1 MTLDEMKDYMRG
13 KDIIL
18 VGNGLDAL
26 EYMMGDFIDG
36 KDLTIRFG
44 RGVPEPVIFD
54 RIGTNTH
61 IWVTGQLRMD
71 AHPEV
76 PTRAKVL
83 FNESRFNTE
92 YGSPNYDHLSM
103 YNDDAV
109 IELGGLYNIPAGKRL
124 SGGAITAHWLANVC
138 TSWKTLTFINF
149 DCFTQ
154 QTPFI
159 GKYGPEDE
167 VVQHAA
173 SWHLPMLKKQ
183 YIDTEW
189 SVDDGSPA
197 HDSATEERIF
207 RDVLRKKNTF
217 WMGRTLGQEPRILSY
232 ACVRFMPGRRHFYVG
247 WDD

>member
-83 FNESRFNTE
+83 LTSL
-92 YGSPNYDHLSM
+92 GSILSTVLRIM
-103 YNDDAV
+103 
-109 IELGGLYNIPAGKRL
+109 
-124 SGGAITAHWLANVC
+124 ITLVC
-138 TSWKTLTFINF
+138 TMMTL
-149 DCFTQ
+149 
-154 QTPFI
+154 
-159 GKYGPEDE
+159 
-167 VVQHAA
+167 
-173 SWHLPMLKKQ
+173 L
-183 YIDTEW
+183 
-189 SVDDGSPA
+189 
-197 HDSATEERIF
+197 
-207 RDVLRKKNTF
+207 
-217 WMGRTLGQEPRILSY
+217 
-232 ACVRFMPGRRHFYVG
+232 
-247 WDD
+247 